1 MTELGAIFLG
11 SVLLG
16 LIVWGLIGA
25 RYIWP
30 RLRDMSRA
38 EALRPLLFL
47 HAFRFM
53 GLAFIVPGVVSP
65 QLPAGFGRPAAYGDL
80 LASLLALLAIATL
93 RYRLVGTIIAWVFNI
108 VGTLDLLDAYYQ
120 GNRFGIADN
129 PGLQGTTYFIP
140 TVLVPLLLVTHFMV
154 FRILLRNDQS
164 NQ

>member
-1 MTELGAIFLG
+1 MAELGAIFLG

-16 LIVWGLIGA
+16 LIVWSLIGA

-30 RLRDMSRA
+30 RLRDKPRA

-65 QLPAGFGRPAAYGDL
+65 QLPAGFARPAAYGDL

-93 RYRLVGTIIAWVFNI
+93 RYRLGIIVAWVFNI
-108 VGTLDLLDAYYQ
+108 VGTVDLLNAYFQ
-120 GNRFGIADN
+120 GNRFGIGND
-129 PGLQGTTYFIP
+129 PGLQGATYFIP
-140 TVLVPLLLVTHFMV
+140 TVLVPFLLVTHVMV
-154 FRILLRNDQS
+154 FRILLRSDEP